1 MDEFLNQ
8 VRVGASIKILA
19 LGLEHFYDSSWD
31 MEKVK
36 KTFEGYRGNKTY
48 YKVLRETSDEFQERF
63 KNERKVQ

>member
-8 VRVGASIKILA
+8 VRAGASIKILA
-19 LGLEHFYDSSWD
+19 LGLEHFYSPTWD
-31 MEKVK
+31 MERVK
-36 KTFEGYRGNKTY
+36 RTFEGYRGNKTY